1 MTMRSERRVCG
12 VPGMNGAL
20 ICVNNDALCSR
31 VYVNLPQLEMAGM
44 HRKDVCFER
53 GTERM
58 GALREAQKGCVL

>member
-31 VYVNLPQLEMAGM
+31 VYVNLPQLE
-44 HRKDVCFER
+44 KDVCFER